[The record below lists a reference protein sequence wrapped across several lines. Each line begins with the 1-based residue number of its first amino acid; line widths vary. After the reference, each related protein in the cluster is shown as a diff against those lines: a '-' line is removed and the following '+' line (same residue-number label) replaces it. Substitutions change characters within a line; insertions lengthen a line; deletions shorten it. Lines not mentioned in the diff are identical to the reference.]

1 MRLKINYNLQK
12 LLLKFDETLSI
23 KDIIAQI
30 ALKLSINDQ
39 SSLCLVTE
47 DGFLIDKSLIL
58 SDIL

>member
-1 MRLKINYNLQK
+1 MRLKINYYLQK